1 MKREAFSQ
9 EIFQTKM
16 PPSIL
21 IYSIFSTDISET
33 ASITVRLG
41 SGCTDLAPVVD
52 KAVTEIVS
60 FLWRNDFP

>member
-16 PPSIL
+16 LPSIL
-21 IYSIFSTDISET
+21 IYSIFSTNISET
-33 ASITVRLG
+33 ALLTVRLG

-52 KAVTEIVS
+52 KAVAEIVS
-60 FLWRNDFP
+60 LLWRNDFP